1 MRLGISSALEHGSPK
16 EWAEKQ
22 KALGCKAVVFPID
35 SRAELSAIDAYADAA
50 RMSDLMIAEVG
61 IWKNP
66 LSSEPN
72 EKKEAMEYSVAQL
85 KLADHLKARCCVNVT
100 GTTGSRWD
108 GAYPQNFSE
117 DLWKQSVRMI
127 QEVID
132 RADPQN
138 TAFTIEPMPWMIPT
152 GPDEYLQLIKDVN
165 RECFA
170 VHMDFFNM
178 VNCPQRYLFHKQF
191 MDECFQKLGGYIKS
205 CHLKDVKLLP
215 EFTFQL
221 KECACGEGEINL
233 EHYTRRINEIDPEM
247 PVIIEHLQEDRDYI
261 DSVRYVKERLNLV

>member
-1 MRLGISSALEHGSPK
+1 MRLGISSSLKHCSPE
-16 EWAEKQ
+16 EWAKKQ
-22 KALGCKAVVFPID
+22 KELGCEAVVFPID
-35 SRAELSAIDAYADAA
+35 SRADASAIDAYADAA
-50 RMSDLMIAEVG
+50 HKCGLMIAEVG

-66 LSSEPN
+66 LSLDADA
-72 EKKEAMEYSVAQL
+72 KKEAMEYSVAQL
-85 KLADHLKARCCVNVT
+85 KLADYLKARCCVNIA

-117 DLWKQSVRMI
+117 DLWKQSVRTI

-152 GPDEYLQLIKDVN
+152 GPDEYLQLIKEVN

-178 VNCPQRYLFHKQF
+178 INCPQRYLFHEQF
-191 MDECFQKLGGYIKS
+191 MDECFQKLGAYIKS
-205 CHLKDVKLLP
+205 CHLKDVRLLP
-215 EFTFQL
+215 ELTFQL
-221 KECACGEGEINL
+221 KECACGEGEIKL
-233 EHYTRRINEIDPEM
+233 EHYIHCINETDPEM
-247 PVIIEHLQEDRDYI
+247 PVIIEHLQKDQDYI
-261 DSVRYVKERLNLV
+261 DSVRYVKEHLL